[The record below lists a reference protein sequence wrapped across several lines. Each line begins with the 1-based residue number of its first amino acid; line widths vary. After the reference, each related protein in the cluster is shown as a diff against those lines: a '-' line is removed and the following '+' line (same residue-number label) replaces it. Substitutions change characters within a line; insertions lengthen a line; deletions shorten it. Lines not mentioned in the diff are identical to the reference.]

1 MCFWC
6 LNFNF
11 SVFKIY
17 IFFYT
22 LNLKNWISYSQFI
35 LGRHHDGNH
44 KRWKANFRC
53 ALNSLPDV
61 IELKDLGVRKG
72 DNAFKVYKFIDL
84 NDEKDREEK
93 KKMQMVTRGTRKAEG
108 KKGR

>member
-1 MCFWC
+1 MKIKVFIKHFKFQI
-6 LNFNF
+6 FN
-11 SVFKIY
+11 V
-17 IFFYT
+17 IFH
-22 LNLKNWISYSQFI
+22 FI

>member
-1 MCFWC
+1 MSKFC
-6 LNFNF
+6 L
-11 SVFKIY
+11 SMDKIKF
-17 IFFYT
+17 FFYI
-22 LNLKNWISYSQFI
+22 LKYWMSYFQFI

-108 KKGR
+108 KKGQ

>member
-1 MCFWC
+1 MKIKVFIQH
-6 LNFNF
+6 FK
-11 SVFKIY
+11 FKILNV
-17 IFFYT
+17 IFH
-22 LNLKNWISYSQFI
+22 FI

>member
-1 MCFWC
+1 MT
-6 LNFNF
+6 
-11 SVFKIY
+11 
-17 IFFYT
+17 IFY
-22 LNLKNWISYSQFI
+22 

-93 KKMQMVTRGTRKAEG
+93 KKMQMVTRSSKKTEGRKGQSKVKESKVIG
-108 KKGR
+108 SDHYNFTPGIF